1 MALPDGFLTRVPTQN
16 DDLAWRLVDD
26 ECIIVD
32 PVGSQATVLNSLGA
46 RIWSLIDGK
55 RTVSDIIDGVVAE
68 YDVTRVVAESDAREF
83 FESLLDRKLAQL

>member
-1 MALPDGFLTRVPTQN
+1 MALTDEFFNRVPTQN
-16 DDLAWRLVDD
+16 DDLAWRLIDD

-55 RTVSDIIDGVVAE
+55 RTVSDIVVEIVTE
-68 YDVTRVVAESDAREF
+68 YDVTHAVAEGDAREF
-83 FESLLDRKLAQL
+83 FDSLFDRKLAQF